1 MKKADSAL
9 PLSAISYAVIAA
21 LGLIFA
27 AGFTLFYIYRVPT
40 LVASGAQGQVFYVLL
55 IPWALSCAFF
65 LFGAM
70 KSYARFTY
78 KHLGSF
84 LELGGPV
91 VLFCLVLVGGF
102 KLVPTP
108 PETFDLTVRAHSAD
122 GRDPIITSGKI
133 TIDLDNDRRTAS
145 LGTNGEADFKGI
157 PPKFRGATLKILPQV
172 DGYEEQWQ
180 RHKLKTNVLDLPL
193 VRAALPVTI
202 LTGTIT
208 PPPGT
213 GKSIKILVEGQKR
226 EGSPDGLGRFE
237 LSVNGKAGDRVR
249 LRVYSD
255 GKMVYD
261 DYQVLPGPVTLS
273 LHKPDIMP
281 TTNNPIHKPET
292 KKPSAGQSES
302 PPVGVPSP
310 SITQNCPGGICA
322 GGNISGNP
330 TIINPSPIQRHLL
343 PEFITETSACL
354 SQKKGTVNIGTIAG
368 NVEAWKYAQDWYAM
382 FHAAGW
388 TIKDNVIHT
397 FIPVGGMASGTTGSI
412 LGTWDAAKKQATYD
426 HDSAEGQFTTCMLGK
441 LFPGDTVAVTPYPDM
456 AKDTVTIMIYPPPSN

>member
-1 MKKADSAL
+1 MKKADSAQ
-9 PLSAISYAVIAA
+9 PLSAMSYAIIAA

-27 AGFTLFYIYRVPT
+27 AGFTLFYIYQVPR
-40 LVASGAQGQVFYVLL
+40 LVESGAQGQVFYVLL
-55 IPWALSCAFF
+55 IPWALSCAAF

-102 KLVPTP
+102 KLVPP
-108 PETFDLTVRAHSAD
+108 APETFDLTVRAHSAD
-122 GRDPIITSGKI
+122 ERDPIITSGKI

-145 LGTNGEADFKGI
+145 LGANGEADFKGI
-157 PPKFRGATLKILPQV
+157 PPKFRGATLKVLPQV

-213 GKSIKILVEGQKR
+213 GKTIKILVEGQKG
-226 EGSPDGLGRFE
+226 ETSPDDLGRFE

-255 GKMVYD
+255 GKPVYD

-273 LHKPDIMP
+273 LHKP
-281 TTNNPIHKPET
+281 N
-292 KKPSAGQSES
+292 
-302 PPVGVPSP
+302 
-310 SITQNCPGGICA
+310 
-322 GGNISGNP
+322 
-330 TIINPSPIQRHLL
+330 
-343 PEFITETSACL
+343 
-354 SQKKGTVNIGTIAG
+354 
-368 NVEAWKYAQDWYAM
+368 
-382 FHAAGW
+382 
-388 TIKDNVIHT
+388 
-397 FIPVGGMASGTTGSI
+397 
-412 LGTWDAAKKQATYD
+412 
-426 HDSAEGQFTTCMLGK
+426 
-441 LFPGDTVAVTPYPDM
+441 
-456 AKDTVTIMIYPPPSN
+456 